1 MPSPNLPSV
10 FQLYEKIVCDGI
22 LDHVPEPDQPER
34 RQRIYTLPVVIWL
47 MMLQRLTC
55 GSLAS
60 AVQEVINGGV
70 EPLLGG
76 RGRSARR
83 SVSCRTGG
91 YSRARKR
98 LPSVLC
104 ERVTHDIVERL
115 RQVLNTAESIG
126 PQNIFVLDG
135 SSLELEHCPELLR
148 RYPAATNQHGRSH
161 WPVLR
166 VVVMHD
172 AETGLAQRPCWGPMY
187 GPEAVSEQALA
198 EAAIQALPKDSTMI
212 ADRNFGVF
220 SIAYSAFQNNIGV
233 ILRLTDVRAQKL
245 AGGPMAQPGEY
256 DVEWKSTRWDG
267 RNGDRRC
274 WLDGAVIPGR
284 LIAARVGQGKSQ
296 QWLYLF
302 TTLEGSAD
310 EIVDTYARRWSIET
324 DLRSLKRTVGMHHIH
339 AKTPEMTEKELLIAI
354 SAYNLVRAVICLAT
368 RRQRLDPR
376 RISFTHALNVVNT
389 AWPRLV
395 HARTEAEHQQQF
407 ELILD
412 RVLQGILPNRRE
424 HRSYPRE
431 VWRRGG
437 LSRYRKAEP
446 K

>member
-1 MPSPNLPSV
+1 MTSPNLPSV
-10 FQLYEKIVCDGI
+10 FHLYQKIVCDGV
-22 LDHVPEPDQPER
+22 LDHVQELEQREF
-34 RQRIYTLPVVIWL
+34 RQRIYNLPVVIWL

-60 AVQEVINGGV
+60 AVQEVINGSV

-76 RGRSARR
+76 RGRSKRHN
-83 SVSCRTGG
+83 VSCRTGG

-104 ERVTHDIVERL
+104 ERVAHDIVERL
-115 RQVLNTAESIG
+115 RQVLNTGESG
-126 PQNIFVLDG
+126 GQQNIFLLDG

-148 RYPAATNQHGRSH
+148 CYPAATNQHGRSH

-166 VVVMHD
+166 IVVMHD
-172 AETGLAQRPCWGPMY
+172 AGTGLAQRPYWGPMY
-187 GPEAVSEQALA
+187 GPKAVSEQALA
-198 EAAIQALPKDSTMI
+198 ETAIQALPKDSTMI

-220 SIAYSAFQNNIGV
+220 SIAYSATQNNIGV
-233 ILRLTDVRAQKL
+233 ILRLTEVRAQKL
-245 AGGPMAQPGEY
+245 AGGPIAQPGEY

-267 RNGDRRC
+267 RNGDRCC
-274 WLDGAVIPGR
+274 WPDGASIPGR

-302 TTLEGSAD
+302 TTIAGSAE
-310 EIVDTYARRWSIET
+310 EIVGTYARRWSIET

-339 AKTPEMTEKELLIAI
+339 AKTPEIMEKELLIAT

-376 RISFTHALNVVNT
+376 RISFTHALNVVNA
-389 AWPRLV
+389 AWPKLV
-395 HARTEAEHQQQF
+395 NARTQAEHQQQF
-407 ELILD
+407 DLILD
-412 RVLQGILPNRRE
+412 RVLQGILPKRRE

-431 VWRRGG
+431 LWRRGG
-437 LSRYRKAEP
+437 ESRYRKAEP